1 MRRGEV
7 RWVRLDP
14 AEGSEAKKRRPAIIV
29 STDGANS
36 TASRLGRG
44 VITVVP
50 LSSNTARVFPFQ
62 VLVPPEASGLS
73 RESKAQA
80 EQVRSL
86 SVARIGPRIGTLPE
100 DLVRKLN
107 DALRTHL
114 DL

>member
-1 MRRGEV
+1 
-7 RWVRLDP
+7 
-14 AEGSEAKKRRPAIIV
+14 
-29 STDGANS
+29 
-36 TASRLGRG
+36 
-44 VITVVP
+44 

-62 VLVPPEASGLS
+62 VLVPAEASGLQT
-73 RESKAQA
+73 ESKAQA

-86 SVARIGPRIGTLPE
+86 SVTRIGSRIGMLPD